1 MYKHLNQRPKVQKSF
16 SRNLDYLARNN
27 FSIST
32 ITFIWFETQIF
43 WLFFLSLTHCFNIR
57 AKMAN
62 INPTKFYHFSCL
74 TIINRISWRTE
85 SAISKTSKSDSD
97 ANHQQS
103 IKDEPFG
110 RYGAELKEL
119 LLMIKNHNTLN
130 LAKFSNQ
137 ANICFVL
144 KPLIVCTCS

>member
-16 SRNLDYLARNN
+16 SRNLDYLARNK

-32 ITFIWFETQIF
+32 ITFVWFETQIF
-43 WLFFLSLTHCFNIR
+43 WLIFFLSLTHCFNIR

-62 INPTKFYHFSCL
+62 INPTKSYHFSCL
-74 TIINRISWRTE
+74 TIINRIWWRTE
-85 SAISKTSKSDSD
+85 SAISKISKSDSD

-103 IKDEPFG
+103 LKDERFG

-119 LLMIKNHNTLN
+119 LLMMKKHNTLKY

-144 KPLIVCTCS
+144 KP